1 MVPLI
6 EVSHL
11 PSSSSFYSAILQPL
25 GLRCIS
31 PEPKEDN
38 SPLQT
43 SIGYG
48 VGQRD
53 IVLEVRQSENPLK
66 PPRLS
71 SLAISAQRRSSVF
84 AFHSCWLKTNPPSWS
99 QFRDNRGLERFY
111 NDRSRAIEGPWVSNE
126 GGITVT
132 RAVIYDHDGNR
143 LEVLCHDP
151 PTARETSKA
160 GRRSPRVLEWKHDF
174 HSEPQRSSH
183 IPCPSNEHQSFVMAP
198 PNYEA
203 SYSGSRHSSS
213 QGVPSSSAPTAAQMA
228 ASQQGQDSDSPRQS
242 SRIGGLNTTTV
253 VGALLGV
260 AAGAAL
266 TYGIVS
272 NSKETSQ
279 SRERDPQ
286 RGPGLARRA
295 TFPEK
300 PVTGHDYPSRS
311 RNGKAVFQD
320 YNTPRKLVDPSFPA
334 LPVRG
339 GYVEGDEDVECGV
352 DPFPPPRY
360 LTQDSHSRHSG
371 RSRASSTAR
380 PVGDTDESHR
390 RQRSRVRVGRA
401 ASFRAQSET
410 PQGRVPLVPD
420 DSWDRSSGARTPRSA
435 TPESVVSRPPL
446 SRSHRSSHD
455 PDRDSYVSAKSHR
468 SAVTAR
474 QFERELRP
482 SEHEAI
488 SRGRCPSQASGAT
501 LRARSRD
508 PSYVSARQV
517 PLPRS
522 AVGSSHANWDP
533 WEVPLPKSGVG
544 SSHAAWDDDME
555 SLAPSDSISCVGSK
569 GSRRSHK
576 RRPR

>member
-1 MVPLI
+1 MVPFI

-11 PSSSSFYSAILQPL
+11 PSSSSFYSAVLQPL

-31 PEPKEDN
+31 PESKEDN

-43 SIGYG
+43 SIAYG
-48 VGQRD
+48 VAQGG

-71 SLAISAQRRSSVF
+71 SITISAQRRSSVF
-84 AFHSCWLKTNPPSWS
+84 SFHSCWLKTDPPSWS
-99 QFRDNRGLERFY
+99 QFRDKRGLERFY
-111 NDRSRAIEGPWVSNE
+111 NDRRRAIEGPWVSNE
-126 GGITVT
+126 SGITVT

-143 LEVLCHDP
+143 LEVLCHDS
-151 PTARETSKA
+151 PTAPETFKT

-174 HSEPQRSSH
+174 HAESQRSSH
-183 IPCPSNEHQSFVMAP
+183 IPSPSNELQRFAMAP
-198 PNYEA
+198 PNYGA
-203 SYSGSRHSSS
+203 SYSGSRHSFH
-213 QGVPSSSAPTAAQMA
+213 GAPSSSAPTAAQMV
-228 ASQQGQDSDSPRQS
+228 ASQPGQDSDSPRQS

-279 SRERDPQ
+279 SHERGPQ

-300 PVTGHDYPSRS
+300 PVTGHDYPSRP
-311 RNGKAVFQD
+311 RNEKPAFRD
-320 YNTPRKLVDPSFPA
+320 YDAPRKLVDPSFPA

-339 GYVEGDEDVECGV
+339 GYVEGDEDVEYGV
-352 DPFPPPRY
+352 DPCPPPRY
-360 LTQDSHSRHSG
+360 LTQGSHSRHSG
-371 RSRASSTAR
+371 RSRASSTSR
-380 PVGDTDESHR
+380 PVDDTDDSHR
-390 RQRSRVRVGRA
+390 RQRSRVSVGRA
-401 ASFRAQSET
+401 ASVRAQSET
-410 PQGRVPLVPD
+410 PQARVPLVPD
-420 DSWDRSSGARTPRSA
+420 DSWDRRSVARTPRSA
-435 TPESVVSRPPL
+435 KPESVVSRPPL

-488 SRGRCPSQASGAT
+488 SRGRRPSQASGAT
-501 LRARSRD
+501 LRAWSRD

-533 WEVPLPKSGVG
+533 WEVPLPMSGVG

-569 GSRRSHK
+569 SSRRSHK